1 MTSPQAPASPPVAS
15 PEPLVETPAPVPVTL
30 EADDE
35 QALIDD
41 GDSALGS
48 EPGSSTT
55 SLASSIT
62 KYRIENG
69 RTYHAYKDGKYA
81 YPNDDMEQE
90 RLDLQHHIC
99 SLTFDGKL
107 FTAPVDA
114 ERVERVLDVGCG
126 TGIWTTDFADEYPQA
141 TVLGIDLSPI
151 QPMFIPPNAMF
162 QVDDM
167 EEEWT
172 FGEDEKF
179 DFIYSRMMTGS
190 IGDWDRFLDQVYN
203 NLTPGGYVEL
213 MDIRLPIAGA
223 DDTLKPDAPLL
234 KWSQLLL
241 EGSIRA
247 GRDLDSAVTYKERLE
262 RRGFQDVT
270 ETIYKWPGN
279 KWPKDA
285 KAKELGMW
293 HLENLTS
300 GLMGLSVA
308 IFTRL
313 LGWTVEELELF
324 LVDVRREMRDTS
336 IHGYWPIYVVY
347 ARKPLST

>member
-1 MTSPQAPASPPVAS
+1 MASSPPAGS
-15 PEPLVETPAPVPVTL
+15 EPATEAPTPAPVPVTL
-30 EADDE
+30 EADDPE
-35 QALIDD
+35 ALIDD

-62 KYRIENG
+62 RYRIENG

-107 FTAPVDA
+107 FTAPIEADKI
-114 ERVERVLDVGCG
+114 ERVLDVGCG

-151 QPMFIPPNAMF
+151 QPMFTPPNAIF
-162 QVDDM
+162 QVDDL

-172 FGEDEKF
+172 FDDNEAF
-179 DFIYSRMMTGS
+179 DFIHARMMTGS
-190 IGDWDRFLDQVYN
+190 LGDWDRFFDQAWN
-203 NLTPGGYVEL
+203 NLKPGGYIEL
-213 MDIRLPIAGA
+213 LDILLPVSCA
-223 DDTLKPDAPLL
+223 DDTLKPDSALL

-241 EGSIRA
+241 EGSIIA
-247 GRDLDSAVTYKERLE
+247 GRDLNSALTCKEKLE
-262 RRGFQDVT
+262 KRGFQGVHQA
-270 ETIYKWPGN
+270 IYKWPGN
-279 KWPKDA
+279 RWPKNA
-285 KAKELGMW
+285 KAKEIGMW
-293 HLENLTS
+293 HQENLTS

-313 LGWTVEELELF
+313 LGWNVEELELF
-324 LVDVRREMRDTS
+324 LVDVRREMKDTS
-336 IHGYWPIYVVY
+336 IHAYWSIYSHY
-347 ARKPLST
+347 AQKPLEA